1 MRIDVGTGI
10 ASITLEG
17 RVVYLL
23 LSGGDKSAQASDIR
37 RAKDLWE
44 SFSRLLKYPSMEAAP
59 LRVRSFCCNLFAL
72 RNLSADSSSF
82 SMA

>member
-1 MRIDVGTGI
+1 MKRAEQGNLGDCKDLGDGVSEMRIDVGTGI

-44 SFSRLLKYPSMEAAP
+44 SFRKEPLKQTTRMC
-59 LRVRSFCCNLFAL
+59 F
-72 RNLSADSSSF
+72 
-82 SMA
+82 